1 VEAKMPEAS
10 DNISL
15 AFRTPTTAQ
24 RRFAFVVAVAQFMA
38 CAVVAPIPAQ
48 LQRIDSFVPVILAM
62 IFVADF
68 ITAVLL
74 FSQSVIVV
82 SRALLILANGYLF
95 SALIVIAHALTFPG
109 AFASKGLLGAGVQS
123 SGWLNFFWHLGF
135 LVAIAGYACL
145 RDENRS
151 DAAPTSALSAFF
163 GSVWIQISLVCALTW
178 AVTAGDRFMPRLFLD
193 DLSYAPLIHYASGTL
208 VLTSI
213 LVLLLMWTR
222 RTSVLDLWITV
233 AICMLISEMALVTFG
248 LTARFYLGWYV
259 SRSLAVAFS
268 TAVLIALLFEI
279 TSLHARLQSA
289 VRSAKRADREKTN
302 FLSAASHDLRQPLQT
317 LNLLQQALKPH
328 LHDAEARAILTD
340 ISHSI
345 GTMSG
350 MLDSLLD
357 INRIEAGMVAPS
369 ISAFSVNALFS
380 TVAADFS
387 EFAKDKDLELRIV
400 PSRLVVR
407 SDPRMLEEMVR
418 NLVSNAIRYTDHGR
432 VLIGCRRA
440 ADKARIEVW
449 DSGVGIPG
457 QHILRIFEEYYQV
470 AAANSGGVGLGLA
483 IVQRLGKLLG
493 HDVVVRSV
501 PGKGSVF
508 SIEVPMTQ
516 ERLVAHP
523 SALPEIAGTQFIGTI
538 LLIEDEDSVRRA
550 LERFLRTKGI
560 SVLSTA
566 SANEALTLITE
577 RGMRPDLVISDYNL
591 PGMNGIETID
601 AVREALTWKVP
612 AIVLTGDTRS
622 HVAETIATHDLALLV
637 KPVHADDLLQL
648 INGHAPLTAR
658 TAGS

>member
-1 VEAKMPEAS
+1 MPEAS
-10 DNISL
+10 DNPTVSL
-15 AFRTPTTAQ
+15 AFQTPTPAQ
-24 RRFAFVVAVAQFMA
+24 RRFAFVVAVAQFVA

-48 LQRIDSFVPVILAM
+48 LPRIDSFVPVILAM

-74 FSQSVIVV
+74 FSQSVIVA

-109 AFASKGLLGAGVQS
+109 AFAPKGLLGAGVQS
-123 SGWLNFFWHLGF
+123 SGWLNVFWHLGF
-135 LVAIAGYACL
+135 LVAVAGYARL
-145 RDENRS
+145 KDENRS
-151 DAAPTSALSAFF
+151 AAAPTSALSAFF
-163 GSVWIQISLVCALTW
+163 RSLAIQISLVCVLTW

-193 DLSYAPLIHYASGTL
+193 DLSYAPLIHYAAGML
-208 VLTSI
+208 VLTSV
-213 LVLLLMWTR
+213 LVLLLMWTH
-222 RTSVLDLWITV
+222 RTSVMDLWITV

-259 SRSLAVAFS
+259 SRSLAIAFS
-268 TAVLIALLFEI
+268 TAVLIALLYEM

-289 VRSAKRADREKTN
+289 VQSAKRADREKSN
-302 FLSAASHDLRQPLQT
+302 FLSAASHDLRQPLQA

-328 LHDAEARAILTD
+328 LHDAEARVILAH

-357 INRIEAGMVAPS
+357 INRLESGIVAPT

-380 TVAADFS
+380 AVAADFS
-387 EFAKDKDLELRIV
+387 APAKDKGLELRIV

-407 SDPRMLEEMVR
+407 SDQRMLEEMVR
-418 NLVSNAIRYTDHGR
+418 NLVSNAIRYTDHGK
-432 VLIGCRRA
+432 VLIGCRRT
-440 ADKARIEVW
+440 ADKVRIEVW

-457 QHILRIFEEYYQV
+457 QYIVHIFEEYYQV
-470 AAANSGGVGLGLA
+470 SAVNSGGVGLGLA
-483 IVQRLGKLLG
+483 IVERLGKLLG

-516 ERLVAHP
+516 ESLVARP
-523 SALPEIAGTQFIGTI
+523 RVLPDMAGTQFIGTI
-538 LLIEDEDSVRRA
+538 LLIEDETSVRRA
-550 LERFLRTKGI
+550 LERLLRRKGI
-560 SVLSTA
+560 SVLSAAT
-566 SANEALTLITE
+566 ANEALTLITE
-577 RGMRPDLVISDYNL
+577 TGMRPDLVISDYNL

-601 AVREALTWKVP
+601 AVRETLAWKVP

-622 HVAETIATHDLALLV
+622 HVSKSIATHDLIVLV
-637 KPVHADDLLQL
+637 KPVQADDLLQL
-648 INGHAPLTAR
+648 INRHAPFTAN
-658 TAGS
+658 TAES

>member
-1 VEAKMPEAS
+1 VEAKMPGAS

-15 AFRTPTTAQ
+15 AFQTPTPAQ
-24 RRFAFVVAVAQFMA
+24 RRFAFVVAVAQFVA
-38 CAVVAPIPAQ
+38 CAVVGPIPAQ
-48 LQRIDSFVPVILAM
+48 LPRIDSFVPVILAM

-74 FSQSVIVV
+74 FSQSVIVA

-109 AFASKGLLGAGVQS
+109 AFAPKGLLGAGVQS

-135 LVAIAGYACL
+135 LVAIAGYAYL
-145 RDENRS
+145 KDENRS
-151 DAAPTSALSAFF
+151 NAAPTSALSAFF
-163 GSVWIQISLVCALTW
+163 GSFGVQISLVCALTW
-178 AVTAGDRFMPRLFLD
+178 AVTAGDRFMPRLFFD
-193 DLSYAPLIHYASGTL
+193 DRSYAPLIHYAAGAL
-208 VLTSI
+208 VLTSV

-268 TAVLIALLFEI
+268 TAVLIALLFEM

-289 VRSAKRADREKTN
+289 VRSAKLADREKSN

-317 LNLLQQALKPH
+317 LNLLQQTLKPR
-328 LHDAEARAILTD
+328 LHDAEARAILAD
-340 ISHSI
+340 ISRSI
-345 GTMSG
+345 GTMGS

-357 INRIEAGMVAPS
+357 INRLESGTVAPS
-369 ISAFSVNALFS
+369 ISAFSVNALFN
-380 TVAADFS
+380 TIAADFS
-387 EFAKDKDLELRIV
+387 DFAKDKGLELRIV

-407 SDPRMLEEMVR
+407 SDPRLLEEMVR
-418 NLVSNAIRYTDHGR
+418 NLVSNAVRYTDQGR

-457 QHILRIFEEYYQV
+457 QNIAHIFEEYYQV
-470 AAANSGGVGLGLA
+470 PAANSGGVGLGLA

-508 SIEVPMTQ
+508 CIEVPVTQ
-516 ERLVAHP
+516 ETLVAR
-523 SALPEIAGTQFIGTI
+523 PEVVPDIAGTQFIGTL
-538 LLIEDEDSVRRA
+538 LLIEDESSVRRA
-550 LERFLRTKGI
+550 FERFFRAKGI
-560 SVLSTA
+560 SVLSAA
-566 SANEALTLITE
+566 SANEALTLISE
-577 RGMRPDLVISDYNL
+577 RGLRPDLVISDYNL

-601 AVREALTWKVP
+601 AVREALAWKVP

-622 HVAETIATHDLALLV
+622 HVSKSIATHDITVLV

-648 INGHAPLTAR
+648 INDQAAFNAKTAE
-658 TAGS
+658 S